1 MSPTESEKYSRQEGL
16 VHQPR
21 VEKLRIG
28 LKGANSLLE
37 EQLILI
43 SEHLGVKEFPVTND
57 MDMEIVID
65 SNEKNVEK
73 SLYINMKETGFNLS
87 TEFNAAETSKT
98 LELLAPGLSTL
109 AAAMAWQEI
118 LQRNNCIRNIPI
130 MKKYATVQF
139 RVNTQFTNISEH
151 EFGGIQAFYGE
162 QRLALFSQPC
172 DDGTGHIRLTARLDL
187 ESSILKDILQ
197 NVDLKIEKSCDIK
210 EPYSF
215 EFTIPPVEKL
225 PEGNLVVAGV
235 GGLGTWS
242 LHTLF
247 RGVLNAG
254 GSGQGLNI
262 TIFDPD
268 QSVEIHN
275 LNRQVLYNETH
286 VNRPKAD
293 CAAEILVSNLSDL
306 NVEFGVQALG
316 LPELDNLLTHDKLE
330 FKSDKD
336 DVDLLEELELTENNL
351 SSANEV
357 KTILEEA
364 DLILCGVDNL
374 HARGVL
380 SGIAA
385 HLNVPFINAGAEN
398 FSGQFDV
405 FLESGC
411 MACRYGPDAVR
422 DKRITS
428 CQEDGDI
435 PVASIVTTTAIFGA
449 LEGLSALTALSDK
462 SALSYWPTQ
471 AIWGGRSN
479 RLQSLQPP
487 HFMQGNNH
495 VEHILQALGDLN
507 SNLVKVDMNTSL
519 QSDNMNGASEKKVS
533 TNERR

>member
-28 LKGANSLLE
+28 LKGTNPLLE

-43 SEHLGVKEFPVTND
+43 SKHLGVKEFPVTND

-65 SNEKNVEK
+65 SNKKNEKK

-87 TEFNAAETSKT
+87 TEFNTAEISKT
-98 LELLAPGLSTL
+98 LALLAPGLSTL

-118 LQRNNCIRNIPI
+118 LKRQNCIRSIPI

-139 RVNTQFTNISEH
+139 RVNTQFTNISEDDLA
-151 EFGGIQAFYGE
+151 GVQAFHGD
-162 QRLALFSQPC
+162 QRLALFSEPC
-172 DDGTGHIRLTARLDL
+172 NDGTGHVRLTARLDL
-187 ESSILKDILQ
+187 ESPNLSETLKS
-197 NVDLKIEKSCDIK
+197 VDLKIDESCVVE

-215 EFTIPPVEKL
+215 EFTIPHVEKL

-242 LHTLF
+242 LYTLF

-254 GSGQGLNI
+254 GAGQGLNV

-268 QSVEIHN
+268 ESVEIHN

-286 VNRPKAD
+286 VERPKAD
-293 CAAEILVSNLSDL
+293 CAAEILASNLSDL
-306 NVEFGVQALG
+306 NVGFGVQALG
-316 LPELDNLLTHDKLE
+316 LPELDNLLTHVE
-330 FKSDKD
+330 SEIKSDED
-336 DVDLLEELELTENNL
+336 DVDLLEELELTENNSL
-351 SSANEV
+351 SADEV
-357 KTILEEA
+357 KNILKEA

-374 HARGVL
+374 NARGVL
-380 SGIAA
+380 SGISS
-385 HLNVPFINAGAEN
+385 HLNIPFINAGAEN

-405 FLESGC
+405 LQESSC
-411 MACRYGPDAVR
+411 MACRYGADSVR

-428 CQEDGDI
+428 CQEDGDV

-449 LEGLSALTALSDK
+449 LEGLSALTALSEM
-462 SALSYWPTQ
+462 SVLSQWPTQ

-487 HFMQGNNH
+487 HFMQGNDH

-507 SNLVKVDMNTSL
+507 SNLVKVDMNTPL
-519 QSDNMNGASEKKVS
+519 QSDNRNGAVKKES
-533 TNERR
+533 KHQ